1 MRSRVLS
8 RLAALAVLSGLALAG
23 CDKREGETAR
33 PVDAATVQVT
43 PKATPSIDEADARF
57 AEEGWAAALEIY
69 DARWQE
75 GAPVRIRSR
84 VQAAIAAVKL
94 GDEARAFVW
103 IERAFAAGAP
113 PRVLARA
120 PELAGLVED
129 PRWQGLAEAHAD
141 VCAAQTRR
149 QFDFWVGE
157 WEVVDGDG
165 NRLGNNRIDRGLG
178 GCALVERWV
187 GAGGGRGR
195 SLNFYDPSID
205 RWRQEWVDE
214 RGRLI
219 SYVGGIED
227 GAMVFAGKMILSDGT
242 SLRTRMT
249 LRPEGAYV
257 RQTIETS
264 ADGGD
269 TWEPWFEGIYRPLGR
284 ARGDLDDAEAAEK
297 EQEKEKAEKA
307 EAEERERAATKA
319 EATGDKAATEG
330 ASTERATEGAD
341 APSGG

>member
-1 MRSRVLS
+1 MRSRVPPL
-8 RLAALAVLSGLALAG
+8 LAVLLALAG
-23 CDKREGETAR
+23 CDKRGQEPAR
-33 PVDAATVQVT
+33 PADDGTVQVT
-43 PKATPSIDEADARF
+43 PGATSSIDEADARF
-57 AEEGWAAALEIY
+57 KEEAWAAALEIY

-94 GDEARAFVW
+94 GDEERAFVW
-103 IERAFAAGAP
+103 IERAFAAGAQ
-113 PRVLARA
+113 PRLLARA
-120 PELAGLVED
+120 PELAELVED
-129 PRWQGLAEAHAD
+129 PRWQDLAEAHAD
-141 VCAAQTRR
+141 VCAAEARR

-157 WEVVDGDG
+157 WEVVDGEG

-219 SYVGGIED
+219 SYVGGIEA

-249 LRPEGAYV
+249 LQPEGAYV

-284 ARGDLDDAEAAEK
+284 ARGDLDAAEAAE
-297 EQEKEKAEKA
+297 AEK
-307 EAEERERAATKA
+307 
-319 EATGDKAATEG
+319 DKAAEAAKQAEAAAKARATSETEATSAPTEG
-330 ASTERATEGAD
+330 ATEGAD